1 MTLKRIKNNMA
12 FRLDKNNFNF
22 GEGTKPSPAKSFLGK
37 AMGVL
42 NPLGPAKMALDLV
55 RKNRKSKEDKAKQNI
70 NDIANTA

>member
-1 MTLKRIKNNMA
+1 MA

-22 GEGTKPSPAKSFLGK
+22 GEGTKPSPNRSFLGK

>member
-1 MTLKRIKNNMA
+1 MA
-12 FRLDKNNFNF
+12 FKLNKDNFDF
-22 GEGTKPSPAKSFLGK
+22 GEGTKPSPNRSFLGK

-42 NPLGPAKMALDLV
+42 NPLGPAKIALDLV

>member
-1 MTLKRIKNNMA
+1 MA

-22 GEGTKPSPAKSFLGK
+22 GEGTKPSPNKSFLGK
-37 AMGVL
+37 ALGVL

-55 RKNRKSKEDKAKQNI
+55 RKNRESKEDKAKQNI